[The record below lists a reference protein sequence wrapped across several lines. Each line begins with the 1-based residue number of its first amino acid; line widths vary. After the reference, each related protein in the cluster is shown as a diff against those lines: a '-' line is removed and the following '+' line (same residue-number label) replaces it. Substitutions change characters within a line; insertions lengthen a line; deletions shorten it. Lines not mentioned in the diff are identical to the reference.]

1 MVVRRSSLVGLLGVA
16 ALVTAAAA
24 CGSSSSG
31 TGATGTAKPAAAAPI
46 TIGIVTSQ
54 TGPASADF
62 YGNAQGAE
70 ARIDEQNAAGGVD
83 GRQLKVVI
91 GDDGSSNQGG
101 QTAVSDLIQQQKVFG
116 LIFLSD
122 FVSSAYRVAQQQGV
136 PVVGWAVDGPEW
148 GIKPN
153 TNMVAVEGNVSP
165 LPPPNTLTAK
175 VAKMEGAKNMASLAI
190 GGEEPSILGA
200 KAFDTAAASIGLKV
214 GYSNYS
220 IPVGTVNVGPIVL
233 AMKQAH
239 VDGFNSEMLDTTDF
253 AIISGARQA
262 GLKLIAPISVTG
274 YGQDLL
280 TQPTALQAAQG
291 AIFGVEQTPVSEHT
305 PATVAEQAAFEKYEH
320 FSGVPSLSWTAGWTS
335 ADLFIQGLKA
345 AGNSPTRTTFLS
357 GLHNL
362 KGWTAGGLL
371 PWTADLSLANFGQS
385 AKTQCEYFVKLSGSK
400 FVPLAGGKPICGTQ
414 VGT

>member
-1 MVVRRSSLVGLLGVA
+1 MVARKSGLVGLLGVA
-16 ALVTAAAA
+16 AMVTAAA

-31 TGATGTAKPAAAAPI
+31 NGAAKPAATASPI
-46 TIGIVTSQ
+46 TVGIVTSQ

-70 ARIDEQNAAGGVD
+70 ARIDEQNAEGGVD
-83 GRQLKVVI
+83 GHQIKAVI

-116 LIFLSD
+116 MIFVSD
-122 FVSSAYRVAQQQGV
+122 FVSSAYRIAQQQGV

-148 GIKPN
+148 GIKPD
-153 TNMVAVEGNVSP
+153 TNMVAVEGNVAAV
-165 LPPPNTLTAK
+165 PPPNTLTAK

-220 IPVGTVNVGPIVL
+220 IPVGTVDVGPVVL

-253 AIISGARQA
+253 AIISGARQD
-262 GLKLIAPISVTG
+262 GLKLVAPISVTG

-305 PATVAEQAAFEKYEH
+305 TATVAEQAAFAKYEH

-345 AGNSPTRTTFLS
+345 AGSDPTRTSFLS
-357 GLHNL
+357 ALHNL

-371 PWTADLSLANFGQS
+371 PWTPDFSLATFGQS
-385 AKTQCEYFVKLSGSK
+385 AKTQCSYYVKLTGSK
-400 FVPLAGGKPICGTQ
+400 FVPLAGGKPICGTE
-414 VGT
+414 VGS